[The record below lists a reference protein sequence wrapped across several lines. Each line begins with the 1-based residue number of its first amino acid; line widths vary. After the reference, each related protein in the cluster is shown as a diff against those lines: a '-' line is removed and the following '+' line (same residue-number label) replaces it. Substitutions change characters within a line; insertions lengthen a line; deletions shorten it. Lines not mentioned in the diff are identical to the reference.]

1 MKKLLSLL
9 SMLTISGS
17 AMPTIIAA
25 NPYQKGDNK
34 LNIIKRGIN
43 SQKLN
48 NLIDIKNNL
57 SEKVKDMGE
66 KVIEE
71 CQLMILLE
79 RDLTLKLQELGNYLK
94 EDLSKNIKNITIN
107 KNNIKQSIQNLGQNV
122 KTFGIKMKAVG
133 ELVKQITNGL
143 IKSLINVEDLGN
155 GSISQGE
162 ILEKL
167 GEIIYLYQN
176 ENLTTDSVNISK
188 INENINIIG
197 QNINT
202 IGIKLTIDEKLKYY
216 PDILLGLKDYRMI
229 VKPWLTNELNGYVL
243 GNKLKKIGDKVIN
256 IQKYN
261 NQISNQN
268 IEDLGQN
275 IEDLGE
281 EIKNVSLIIEQGY
294 KSTKAFGFSLIELG
308 KFIKSS
314 V

>member
-9 SMLTISGS
+9 SVLTISGT
-17 AMPTIIAA
+17 AVPTTIAA
-25 NPYQKGDNK
+25 SSYQEENNK
-34 LNIIKRGIN
+34 LNIIKRDTN

-66 KVIEE
+66 KVIKE

-107 KNNIKQSIQNLGQNV
+107 KNNLKQSIQNLGQNV
-122 KTFGIKMKAVG
+122 KTFGIKLKAVG
-133 ELVKQITNGL
+133 KLVKQITNGL

-167 GEIIYLYQN
+167 GEIIDLYKN
-176 ENLTTDSVNISK
+176 EILTTDSIK
-188 INENINIIG
+188 ENINIIG
-197 QNINT
+197 KNINT
-202 IGIKLTIDEKLKYY
+202 IGIKLTMNEKLKYY
-216 PDILLGLKDYRMI
+216 PDVLPGLKDYRMI

-243 GNKLKKIGDKVIN
+243 GNNLKEIGTKIQN
-256 IQKYN
+256 IQISN
-261 NQISNQN
+261 NKISNQN

-281 EIKNVSLIIEQGY
+281 ELKNVSLILEQGY

>member
-9 SMLTISGS
+9 SVLTISGT
-17 AMPTIIAA
+17 AIPTTIAA
-25 NPYQKGDNK
+25 SPYQKGNNK

-94 EDLSKNIKNITIN
+94 EDLSKNITIN
-107 KNNIKQSIQNLGQNV
+107 KNNLKQSIQNLGQNV
-122 KTFGIKMKAVG
+122 KTLGIKMKAVG

-216 PDILLGLKDYRMI
+216 PDILPGLPDYRNI
-229 VKPWLTNELNGYVL
+229 LKPWLTNELNGYVL
-243 GNKLKKIGDKVIN
+243 GNKLKEIGTKIQN
-256 IQKYN
+256 IQINN
-261 NQISNQN
+261 NQISN
-268 IEDLGQN
+268 QN

-308 KFIKSS
+308 KFIK
-314 V
+314 